1 MFHLFSKIL
10 SLVISPYN
18 WIVVSF
24 LLSFVF
30 KKQRVKFVLR
40 IGALIGFL
48 IFGNRALINQVYKSI
63 EPAPLMQASI
73 QVPYAYAVVLGGG
86 LAHSNH
92 NFPDRIFF
100 NDHINRLTECMEL
113 VQSGR
118 VNKVI
123 LSGGVGG
130 LSRFRDIET
139 NHMKTFLVEN
149 NWPDSTILVEANS
162 RNTYE
167 NALEVK
173 KILDSLHCTLKIL
186 LITSAVHMSRAEGCF
201 RKQGIPLDTYPA
213 DYQQKD
219 KLEYLEYI
227 NPDTKALGEW
237 QALIHEWVGSLVY
250 KWKGYL

>member
-63 EPAPLMQASI
+63 EPA
-73 QVPYAYAVVLGGG
+73 LGGG

-139 NHMKTFLVEN
+139 DHMKTFLVEN